1 MKKLLTL
8 LTTLLLLFAFS
19 PRVMASKNVYLL
31 TGNTVKVGENVVQG
45 NWGQTAN
52 VTPNS
57 DLKLSQVGNT
67 EEYCITLM
75 PTIEPIIYFAFQV
88 DGWVDCVKP
97 ANETE
102 LTVNGEK
109 KDVQYKGAGA
119 WFVNSANKIIV
130 IHVSLDNNTNNRKVW
145 VDQNGGSTPPTASYY
160 LIGKLLNDQWS
171 DDNKNGYKLTTTDNK
186 IYSYTVNNDKAD
198 NYDFRFRIGTN
209 DNTKAKAYHPKD
221 ETVETSGDH
230 INGYKLNLST
240 EAEME
245 QSVSDN
251 YWYATLEAR
260 HSYTFTF
267 DAENKTIQYKDNG
280 DDGLGKAKDYELVFS
295 YGTTE
300 KVLPFSESRWRKE
313 RNPDMPYS
321 TDLSTVGFKDEWLLG
336 KAGDKIRIYA
346 RKKGDH
352 SYTLNPAEDGSTFG
366 NNLQPTDANFS
377 SIKSYQTE
385 EFVVNKPGNKNAFI
399 ITKGSGVSYTVA
411 LNLGGEIK
419 TTTKTTSS
427 ANNNIS
433 HYVKG
438 KSLSLYVNES
448 MSEVYKAHNP
458 SYNAETED
466 FYLIGALTGG
476 EYIKDIETT
485 DPAAKKA
492 QKMER
497 KVYINPITNKPDS
510 VVYTSVIRWEGN
522 TASNLWFAFAP
533 AYLYKNTNLTWTP
546 TSPYDVNS
554 RWNYIARAQVQDEY
568 DATAQ
573 YGCIN
578 LSGSK
583 GDVLCN
589 GEQALNPKVDDDT
602 YSYYMV
608 RFNVTTSTYRLIFY
622 KENPVIIK
630 RSKNKFIRTYCSNAS
645 WDLPTDGK
653 VKAYVVHSYDKE
665 GKGGLK
671 SQGVMELREIKYIP
685 AEMGVVLIADG
696 TEVTADEIEVNLV
709 SKWDGFATTQE
720 DLWVKKDDYT
730 NQSFNNYLVGLS
742 TDGMFVTEG
751 DFDEEHHYYVNRNFG
766 LNWFSNTKTGKA
778 LKETGTSGLEDKT
791 NGDAG
796 DNDYLGFFRLK
807 GNVQKEY
814 AYLQLSKDVVN
825 YDLQLTG
832 SKKENNKAI
841 QEADAKL
848 SPNFGMYFDTDFD
861 FVTGINSVSEVKKN
875 IYNGCY
881 TLQGVKVQRPTV
893 PGLYIMNG
901 KKVIVK

>member
-1 MKKLLTL
+1 MKYEKITY
-8 LTTLLLLFAFS
+8 FINN
-19 PRVMASKNVYLL
+19 ASVALCVLAEGDGKQKCVPSHWKH
-31 TGNTVKVGENVVQG
+31 GEWGVKG
-45 NWGQTAN
+45 NWGKVTG

-57 DLKLSQVGNT
+57 DLKLNQVGST
-67 EEYCITLM
+67 EEYCITLTSTDQ
-75 PTIEPIIYFAFQV
+75 PLIYFAFQV
-88 DGWVDCVKP
+88 DGNPIKILKP
-97 ANETE
+97 NGVADVE
-102 LTVNGEK
+102 LTINNGAKENTQEDGGKAWKVNFTNAYS
-109 KDVQYKGAGA
+109 Q
-119 WFVNSANKIIV
+119 IV
-130 IHVSLDNNTNNRKVW
+130 IHVDLNEKKLW
-145 VDQNGGSTPPTASYY
+145 VTGTAADIAPSYY

-171 DDNKNGYKLTTTDNK
+171 DDNNKGYKLTTTDNK
-186 IYSYTVNNDKAD
+186 IYSCTVDNDKAD
-198 NYDFRFRIGTN
+198 NYEFRFRIGTN
-209 DNTKAKAYHPKD
+209 DNTKATAYHPKD
-221 ETVETSGDH
+221 GTVETIGDH
-230 INGYKLNLST
+230 KNGYKLDLKT
-240 EAEME
+240 EAGME
-245 QSVSDN
+245 QSESHN

-267 DAENKTIQYKDNG
+267 DAEKKTIKYKDKG
-280 DDGLGKAKDYELVFS
+280 DDGLGKAKNYELVFS

-300 KVLPFSESRWRKE
+300 KVLPFSESRFRKE
-313 RNPDMPYS
+313 RNATMPYS

-346 RKKGDH
+346 RKTTDH
-352 SYTLNPAEDGSTFG
+352 SYTLNPAVDGSTFG
-366 NNLQPTDANFS
+366 AELQPTDAKFS
-377 SIKSYQTE
+377 SIKSYKTE
-385 EFVVNKPGNKNAFI
+385 EFVTGHPENAYI

-419 TTTKTTSS
+419 TTTKTTSG

-438 KSLSLYVNES
+438 KSLSLYVNKS
-448 MSEVYKAHNP
+448 MSEVYSDHSS
-458 SYNAETED
+458 SYKKDNEE

-476 EYIKDIETT
+476 AYKKEKAD
-485 DPAAKKA
+485 AK
-492 QKMER
+492 KMER
-497 KVYINPITNKPDS
+497 KVYINPITNKTDS
-510 VVYTSVIRWEGN
+510 VVYTSVIRWEGT

-533 AYLYKNTNLTWTP
+533 EYLYNDNSLTWTSTDP
-546 TSPYDVNS
+546 YSPKS

-573 YGCIN
+573 YGCMN
-578 LSGSK
+578 LSGTK

-589 GEQALNPKVDDDT
+589 GEQALNPKVKDE

-645 WDLPTDGK
+645 WDLPAGGK
-653 VKAYVVHSYDKE
+653 VKAYVVHNYADGE
-665 GKGGLK
+665 KGGME
-671 SQGVMELREIKYIP
+671 SQGVMKLREIKYIP
-685 AEMGVVLIADG
+685 AEMGVVLVADG
-696 TEVTADEIEVNLV
+696 TGETADKIEVNLV

-720 DLWVKKDDYT
+720 DLWVKKEDYT
-730 NQSFNNYLVGLS
+730 DQSFNNYLVGLS

-814 AYLQLSKDVVN
+814 AYLQLSKDVVDYN
-825 YDLQLTG
+825 LQLTG

-861 FVTGINSVSEVKKN
+861 FVTGINSVSDVKKN
-875 IYNGCY
+875 GNNGCY
-881 TLQGVKVQRPTV
+881 TLQGVKVQRPTA

>member
-31 TGNTVKVGENVVQG
+31 TGNTVNGGVKG
-45 NWGQTAN
+45 NWGKVAG

-57 DLKLSQVGNT
+57 DLKLNQVGST
-67 EEYCITLM
+67 EEYCITLTSTDQ
-75 PTIEPIIYFAFQV
+75 PLIYFAFQV
-88 DGWVDCVKP
+88 DGNPIKILKP
-97 ANETE
+97 NGVADVE
-102 LTVNGEK
+102 LTINNGAKENTQEDGGKAWKVNFTNAYS
-109 KDVQYKGAGA
+109 Q
-119 WFVNSANKIIV
+119 IV
-130 IHVSLDNNTNNRKVW
+130 IHVDLNEKKLW
-145 VDQNGGSTPPTASYY
+145 VTGTAADIAPSYY

-171 DDNKNGYKLTTTDNK
+171 DDNNKGYKLTTTDNK
-186 IYSYTVNNDKAD
+186 IYSCTVDNNKAD
-198 NYDFRFRIGTN
+198 NYEFRFRIGTN
-209 DNTKAKAYHPKD
+209 DNTKATAYHPKD
-221 ETVETSGDH
+221 GTVETIGDH
-230 INGYKLNLST
+230 KNGYKLDLKT
-240 EAEME
+240 EAGME
-245 QSVSDN
+245 QSESHN

-267 DAENKTIQYKDNG
+267 DAENKTIIYKDKG
-280 DDGLGKAKDYELVFS
+280 DDGLGKAKNYELVFS

-300 KVLPFSESRWRKE
+300 KVLPFSESRLRKE
-313 RNPDMPYS
+313 RNAAMPYS
-321 TDLSTVGFKDEWLLG
+321 TDLSTVGFKDEWLPG

-346 RKKGDH
+346 RKTTDH
-352 SYTLNPAEDGSTFG
+352 SYTLNPAVDGSTFG
-366 NNLQPTDANFS
+366 AELQPTDANFS
-377 SIKSYQTE
+377 SIKSYKTE
-385 EFVVNKPGNKNAFI
+385 EFVVNKPGNTNAFI

-419 TTTKTTSS
+419 TTTKTTSG

-438 KSLSLYVNES
+438 KSLSLYVNKS
-448 MSEVYKAHNP
+448 MSEVYKAHSS
-458 SYNAETED
+458 SYNAENED

-476 EYIKDIETT
+476 DYKKEKAD
-485 DPAAKKA
+485 AK
-492 QKMER
+492 KMER
-497 KVYINPITNKPDS
+497 KVYINPITNKTDS
-510 VVYTSVIRWEGN
+510 VVYTSVIRWEGT

-533 AYLYKNTNLTWTP
+533 EYLYNDNSLTWTSSDP
-546 TSPYDVNS
+546 YSPKS

-573 YGCIN
+573 YGCMN
-578 LSGSK
+578 LSGTK
-583 GDVLCN
+583 GDELCN
-589 GEQALNPKVDDDT
+589 GEQALNPKVKDE

-645 WDLPTDGK
+645 WDLPTNGK
-653 VKAYVVHSYDKE
+653 VKAYVVHSYADGE
-665 GKGGLK
+665 NGGME
-671 SQGVMELREIKYIP
+671 SQGVMKLREIKYIP
-685 AEMGVVLIADG
+685 AEMGVVLVADG
-696 TEVTADEIEVNLV
+696 TGETADKIEVNLV

-720 DLWVKKDDYT
+720 DLWVKKEDYT
-730 NQSFNNYLVGLS
+730 GQPFNNYLVGLS

-766 LNWFSNTKTGKA
+766 LNWFSNTKTGKT

-814 AYLQLSKDVVN
+814 AYLQLSKEVVN

-875 IYNGCY
+875 SNNGCY
-881 TLQGVKVQRPTV
+881 TLQGVKVQRPTA

>member
-45 NWGQTAN
+45 NWGKAAG

-57 DLKLSQVGNT
+57 DLKLSQVGST

-75 PTIEPIIYFAFQV
+75 PTSEPIIYFAFQV

-97 ANETE
+97 ASNTE

-119 WFVNSANKIIV
+119 WFVNSANSKIV

-145 VDQNGGSTPPTASYY
+145 VDQNGGSTPPTAPSYY

-171 DDNKNGYKLTTTDNK
+171 DDNNKGYKLTTTDNK

-198 NYDFRFRIGTN
+198 NYEFRFRIGTN
-209 DNTKAKAYHPKD
+209 DNTKATAYHPKD
-221 ETVETSGDH
+221 GTVETKGDH
-230 INGYKLNLST
+230 KNGYKLDLST
-240 EAEME
+240 PAGME
-245 QSVSDN
+245 QSKSDN

-260 HSYTFTF
+260 HSYTFIF
-267 DAENKTIQYKDNG
+267 DAENKTIKYKDKG
-280 DDGLGKAKDYELVFS
+280 DDGLGKAKNYELVFS

-300 KVLPFSESRWRKE
+300 KVLPFSESRLRKE
-313 RNPDMPYS
+313 RNANMPYS
-321 TDLSTVGFKDEWLLG
+321 TDLSTVGFKDEWLPG

-346 RKKGDH
+346 RKITDH
-352 SYTLNPAEDGSTFG
+352 SYTLNPAVDGSKFG
-366 NNLQPTDANFS
+366 DELQPTDAKFS
-377 SIKSYQTE
+377 SIKSYKTE
-385 EFVVNKPGNKNAFI
+385 EFVTGHPENAYI

-419 TTTKTTSS
+419 TTTKTASG

-448 MSEVYKAHNP
+448 MSEVYKAHSP
-458 SYNAETED
+458 SYYKAETED
-466 FYLIGALTGG
+466 FYLIGALTGKD
-476 EYIKDIETT
+476 YIKDIDAT
-485 DPAAKKA
+485 DPAKKA

-497 KVYINPITNKPDS
+497 KVYLNPITNKTDS
-510 VVYTSVIRWEGN
+510 VVYTSVIRWEGT

-533 AYLYKNTNLTWTP
+533 EYLYNDNSLTWTP
-546 TSPYDVNS
+546 SDPYSPKS

-573 YGCIN
+573 YGCMN
-578 LSGSK
+578 LSGTK
-583 GDVLCN
+583 GEVLCN
-589 GEQALNPKVDDDT
+589 GEQALNPKVKDE

-653 VKAYVVHSYDKE
+653 VKAYVVHSYADGE
-665 GKGGLK
+665 NGGLK
-671 SQGVMELREIKYIP
+671 SQGVMKLREIKYIP

-696 TEVTADEIEVNLV
+696 KGVTADEIEVNLV
-709 SKWDGFATTQE
+709 SKWDGFATKQE
-720 DLWVKKDDYT
+720 DLWVKTYSDP
-730 NQSFNNYLVGLS
+730 FNNYLVGLS
-742 TDGMFVTEG
+742 TDGMFVSEG
-751 DFDEEHHYYVNRNFG
+751 DFDETENKYVNRNFA

-778 LKETGTSGLEDKT
+778 LKAAGTSGLEDKT

-796 DNDYLGFFRLK
+796 DSDYLGFFRLK
-807 GNVQKEY
+807 GNIQKEY
-814 AYLQLSKDVVN
+814 AYLQLSNKVVDYN
-825 YDLQLTG
+825 LQLTG
-832 SKKENNKAI
+832 SKEDVK
-841 QEADAKL
+841 EADVKL
-848 SPNFGMYFDTDFD
+848 SPNFGMVFDTDFD
-861 FVTGINSVSEVKKN
+861 FVTGINSVSDVKKN
-875 IYNGCY
+875 GNNGCY
-881 TLQGVKVQRPTV
+881 TLQGVKVQRPTA

>member
-45 NWGQTAN
+45 NWGKADG

-57 DLKLSQVGNT
+57 DLKLSQVGST

-75 PTIEPIIYFAFQV
+75 PTSEPIIYFAFQV
-88 DGWVDCVKP
+88 DGWKDCVKP
-97 ANETE
+97 LSNTE

-119 WFVNSANKIIV
+119 WFVNSANSKIV
-130 IHVSLDNNTNNRKVW
+130 IHVSLDDNTNNRKVW

-160 LIGKLLNDQWS
+160 LIGKLLNDHWS
-171 DDNKNGYKLTTTDNK
+171 DDNNKGYKLTTTDNK

-198 NYDFRFRIGTN
+198 NYEFRFRIGTN

-221 ETVETSGDH
+221 GTVETIGDH
-230 INGYKLNLST
+230 KNGYKLELST
-240 EAEME
+240 EAEMD
-245 QSVSDN
+245 QSLSDN

-267 DAENKTIQYKDNG
+267 NAENKTIKYKDKG
-280 DDGLGKAKDYELVFS
+280 DDGLGKAKNYELVFS

-300 KVLPFSESRWRKE
+300 KVLPFSESRFRKE
-313 RNPDMPYS
+313 RNPAMPYS
-321 TDLSTVGFKDEWLLG
+321 TDLSTVGFKDEWLPG
-336 KAGDKIRIYA
+336 KKDDKIRIYA
-346 RKKGDH
+346 RKTTDH
-352 SYTLNPAEDGSTFG
+352 SYTLNPAVDGSTFG
-366 NNLQPTDANFS
+366 EELQPTDAKFS
-377 SIKSYQTE
+377 SIKSYKTE
-385 EFVVNKPGNKNAFI
+385 EFVTGHPENAYI

-419 TTTKTTSS
+419 TTTKTTSGP
-427 ANNNIS
+427 NNNIS

-438 KSLSLYVNES
+438 KSLSLYVNKS
-448 MSEVYKAHNP
+448 MLEVYSDHSS
-458 SYNAETED
+458 SYKKDNEE

-476 EYIKDIETT
+476 AYKKEKAD
-485 DPAAKKA
+485 AK
-492 QKMER
+492 KMER
-497 KVYINPITNKPDS
+497 KVYINPITNKTDS
-510 VVYTSVIRWEGN
+510 VVYTSVIKWEGT
-522 TASNLWFAFAP
+522 TASSLWFAFAP
-533 AYLYKNTNLTWTP
+533 EYLYNDNSLTWTSSDP
-546 TSPYDVNS
+546 YSPKS

-573 YGCIN
+573 YGCMN
-578 LSGSK
+578 LSGTK

-589 GEQALNPKVDDDT
+589 GEQALNPKVKDE

-653 VKAYVVHSYDKE
+653 VKAYVVHSYADGE
-665 GKGGLK
+665 KGGME
-671 SQGVMELREIKYIP
+671 SQGVMKLREIKYIP
-685 AEMGVVLIADG
+685 AEMGVVLVADG
-696 TEVTADEIEVNLV
+696 TGVTADELEINLV
-709 SKWDGFATTQE
+709 SKWDGFATNKE
-720 DLWVKKDDYT
+720 DLWVKKANYAGET
-730 NQSFNNYLVGLS
+730 FNNYLVGLS
-742 TDGMFVTEG
+742 TDGMFVSEG
-751 DFDEEHHYYVNRNFG
+751 DFDEAENKYVNRNFA

-778 LKETGTSGLEDKT
+778 LKAAGTTGLEDKA
-791 NGDAG
+791 NGEAG

-807 GNVQKEY
+807 GNIQKEY
-814 AYLQLSKDVVN
+814 AYLQLSKDVVDYN
-825 YDLQLTG
+825 LQLTG
-832 SKKENNKAI
+832 SKEDV
-841 QEADAKL
+841 QVADVKL
-848 SPNFGMYFDTDFD
+848 SPNFGMIFDTDFGT
-861 FVTGINSVSEVKKN
+861 VTGINSVSDVKKN
-875 IYNGCY
+875 GNNGCY
-881 TLQGVKVQRPTV
+881 TLQGVKVQRPTA

>member
-31 TGNTVKVGENVVQG
+31 TGNTVNGGVKG
-45 NWGQTAN
+45 NWGKVAG

-57 DLKLSQVGNT
+57 DLKLNQVGST
-67 EEYCITLM
+67 EEYCITLTSTDQ
-75 PTIEPIIYFAFQV
+75 PLIYFAFQV
-88 DGWVDCVKP
+88 DGNPIKILKP
-97 ANETE
+97 KGEEDVE
-102 LTVNGEK
+102 LTINNGAKENTQEDGGKAWKVNFTNAYS
-109 KDVQYKGAGA
+109 Q
-119 WFVNSANKIIV
+119 IV
-130 IHVSLDNNTNNRKVW
+130 IHVNLNEKKLW
-145 VDQNGGSTPPTASYY
+145 VTGTAADIAPSYY

-171 DDNKNGYKLTTTDNK
+171 DDNNKGYKLTTTDNK
-186 IYSYTVNNDKAD
+186 IYSYTVNNDKAGD
-198 NYDFRFRIGTN
+198 YEFRFRIGTN
-209 DNTKAKAYHPKD
+209 DNTKATAYHPKD
-221 ETVETSGDH
+221 GTVETIGDH
-230 INGYKLNLST
+230 KNGYKLEMSA
-240 EAEME
+240 EAGME
-245 QSVSDN
+245 QSESHN

-260 HSYTFTF
+260 HSYTFIF
-267 DAENKTIQYKDNG
+267 DAENKTIKYKDKG
-280 DDGLGKAKDYELVFS
+280 DDGLGKAKNYELVFS

-300 KVLPFSESRWRKE
+300 KVLPFSESRLRKE
-313 RNPDMPYS
+313 RNATMPYS

-346 RKKGDH
+346 RKTTDH
-352 SYTLNPAEDGSTFG
+352 SYTLNPAVDGSTFG
-366 NNLQPTDANFS
+366 DNLQPTDAKFS

-385 EFVVNKPGNKNAFI
+385 EFVVNEHGNKNAFI

-419 TTTKTTSS
+419 TTTKTTSG

-438 KSLSLYVNES
+438 KSLSLYVNKS
-448 MSEVYKAHNP
+448 MSEVYKAHNT

-466 FYLIGALTGG
+466 FYLIGALTGDD
-476 EYIKDIETT
+476 YIKDIETT

-497 KVYINPITNKPDS
+497 KVYINPITNKTDS

-522 TASNLWFAFAP
+522 KASNLWFAFAP
-533 AYLYKNTNLTWTP
+533 AYLYKRTDLTWEP
-546 TSPYDVNS
+546 KSPYDANS

-578 LSGSK
+578 LSGYK

-589 GEQALNPKVDDDT
+589 GEQALNPKVDDDK

-630 RSKNKFIRTYCSNAS
+630 RSKNKFIRTYCSNAN
-645 WDLPTDGK
+645 WNLPAGGK
-653 VKAYVVHSYDKE
+653 VKAYVVHSYADGE
-665 GKGGLK
+665 NGGLE
-671 SQGVMELREIKYIP
+671 SQGVMKLREIKYIP

-696 TEVTADEIEVNLV
+696 TGVTADELEVNLF

-720 DLWVKKDDYT
+720 DLWVKKDDYSG
-730 NQSFNNYLVGLS
+730 QPFNNYLVGLS

-751 DFDEEHHYYVNRNFG
+751 DFDEENHYYVNRNFG

-796 DNDYLGFFRLK
+796 DNDYLGFFRFK

-814 AYLQLSKDVVN
+814 AYLQLSKDVVDYN
-825 YDLQLTG
+825 LQLTG

-848 SPNFGMYFDTDFD
+848 SPNFGMYFDTDFG
-861 FVTGINSVSEVKKN
+861 FVTGINSVSDVKKN
-875 IYNGCY
+875 GNNGCY
-881 TLQGVKVQRPTV
+881 TLQGVKVQRPTA

>member
-1 MKKLLTL
+1 M
-8 LTTLLLLFAFS
+8 
-19 PRVMASKNVYLL
+19 
-31 TGNTVKVGENVVQG
+31 GGVKG
-45 NWGQTAN
+45 NWGKVAG

-57 DLKLSQVGNT
+57 DLKLNQVGST
-67 EEYCITLM
+67 EEYCITLTSTDQ
-75 PTIEPIIYFAFQV
+75 PLIYFAFQV
-88 DGWVDCVKP
+88 DGNPIKILKP
-97 ANETE
+97 NGVADVE
-102 LTVNGEK
+102 LTINNGAKENTQEDGGKAWKVNFTNAYS
-109 KDVQYKGAGA
+109 Q
-119 WFVNSANKIIV
+119 IV
-130 IHVSLDNNTNNRKVW
+130 IHVDLNEKKLW
-145 VDQNGGSTPPTASYY
+145 VTGTAADIAPSYY

-171 DDNKNGYKLTTTDNK
+171 DDNNKGYKLTTTDNK
-186 IYSYTVNNDKAD
+186 IYSCTVDNNKAD
-198 NYDFRFRIGTN
+198 NYEFRFRIGTN
-209 DNTKAKAYHPKD
+209 DNTKATAYHPKD
-221 ETVETSGDH
+221 GTVETIGDH
-230 INGYKLNLST
+230 KNGYKLDLKT
-240 EAEME
+240 EAGME
-245 QSVSDN
+245 QSESHN

-267 DAENKTIQYKDNG
+267 DAENKTIIYKDKG
-280 DDGLGKAKDYELVFS
+280 DDGLGKAKNYELVFS

-300 KVLPFSESRWRKE
+300 KVLPFSESRLRKE
-313 RNPDMPYS
+313 RNAAMPYS
-321 TDLSTVGFKDEWLLG
+321 TDLSTVGFKDEWLPG

-346 RKKGDH
+346 RKTTDH
-352 SYTLNPAEDGSTFG
+352 SYTLNPAVDGSTFG
-366 NNLQPTDANFS
+366 AELQPTDANFS
-377 SIKSYQTE
+377 SIKSYKTE
-385 EFVVNKPGNKNAFI
+385 EFVVNKPGNTNAFI

-419 TTTKTTSS
+419 TTTKTTSG

-438 KSLSLYVNES
+438 KSLSLYVNKS
-448 MSEVYKAHNP
+448 MSEVYKAHSS
-458 SYNAETED
+458 SYNAENED

-476 EYIKDIETT
+476 DYKKEKAD
-485 DPAAKKA
+485 AK
-492 QKMER
+492 KMER
-497 KVYINPITNKPDS
+497 KVYINPITNKTDS
-510 VVYTSVIRWEGN
+510 VVYTSVIRWEGT

-533 AYLYKNTNLTWTP
+533 EYLYNDNSLTWTSSDP
-546 TSPYDVNS
+546 YSPKS

-573 YGCIN
+573 YGCMN
-578 LSGSK
+578 LSGTK
-583 GDVLCN
+583 GDELCN
-589 GEQALNPKVDDDT
+589 GEQALNPKVKDE

-645 WDLPTDGK
+645 WDLPTNGK
-653 VKAYVVHSYDKE
+653 VKAYVVHSYADGE
-665 GKGGLK
+665 NGGME
-671 SQGVMELREIKYIP
+671 SQGVMKLREIKYIP
-685 AEMGVVLIADG
+685 AEMGVVLVADG
-696 TEVTADEIEVNLV
+696 TGVTANEIEVNLV

-720 DLWVKKDDYT
+720 DLWVKKEDYT
-730 NQSFNNYLVGLS
+730 GQPFNNYLVGLS

-814 AYLQLSKDVVN
+814 AYLQLSKEVVN

-875 IYNGCY
+875 SNNGCY
-881 TLQGVKVQRPTV
+881 TLQGVKVQRPTA

>member
-31 TGNTVKVGENVVQG
+31 TGNTVNGGVKG
-45 NWGQTAN
+45 NWGKVAG

-57 DLKLSQVGNT
+57 DLKLNQVGST
-67 EEYCITLM
+67 EEYCITLTSTDQ
-75 PTIEPIIYFAFQV
+75 PLIYFAFQV
-88 DGWVDCVKP
+88 DGNPIKILKP
-97 ANETE
+97 NGVADVE
-102 LTVNGEK
+102 LTINNGAKENTQEDGGKAWKVNFTNAYS
-109 KDVQYKGAGA
+109 Q
-119 WFVNSANKIIV
+119 IV
-130 IHVSLDNNTNNRKVW
+130 IHVDLNEKKLW
-145 VDQNGGSTPPTASYY
+145 VTGTAADIAPSYY

-171 DDNKNGYKLTTTDNK
+171 DDNNKGYKLTTTDNK

-198 NYDFRFRIGTN
+198 NYEFRFRIGTN
-209 DNTKAKAYHPKD
+209 DNTKATAYHPKD
-221 ETVETSGDH
+221 GTVETIGDH
-230 INGYKLNLST
+230 KNGYKLELST
-240 EAEME
+240 EAEMD
-245 QSVSDN
+245 QSLSDN

-267 DAENKTIQYKDNG
+267 DAEKKTIKYKDKG
-280 DDGLGKAKDYELVFS
+280 DDGLGKAKNYELVFS

-300 KVLPFSESRWRKE
+300 KVLPFSESRFRKE
-313 RNPDMPYS
+313 RNATMPYS

-346 RKKGDH
+346 RKTTDH
-352 SYTLNPAEDGSTFG
+352 SYTLNPAVDGSTFG
-366 NNLQPTDANFS
+366 AELQPTDAKFS
-377 SIKSYQTE
+377 SIKSYKTE
-385 EFVVNKPGNKNAFI
+385 EFVTGHPENAYI

-419 TTTKTTSS
+419 TTTKTTSG

-438 KSLSLYVNES
+438 KSLSLYVNKS
-448 MSEVYKAHNP
+448 MSEVYSDHSL
-458 SYNAETED
+458 SYKKDNEE

-476 EYIKDIETT
+476 AYKKEKAD
-485 DPAAKKA
+485 AK
-492 QKMER
+492 KMER
-497 KVYINPITNKPDS
+497 KVYINPITNKTDS
-510 VVYTSVIRWEGN
+510 VVYTSVIKWKGSK
-522 TASNLWFAFAP
+522 ASSLWFAFAP
-533 AYLYKNTNLTWTP
+533 EYLYNDNSLTWTSSDP
-546 TSPYDVNS
+546 YSPKS

-573 YGCIN
+573 YGCMN
-578 LSGSK
+578 LSGTK
-583 GDVLCN
+583 GDELCN
-589 GEQALNPKVDDDT
+589 GEQALNPKVKDE

-630 RSKNKFIRTYCSNAS
+630 RSKNKYIRTYCSNAS
-645 WDLPTDGK
+645 WDLPADGK

-665 GKGGLK
+665 GNGGLK
-671 SQGVMELREIKYIP
+671 SQGVMKLREIKYIP

-696 TEVTADEIEVNLV
+696 TGVIADELEVNLV

-720 DLWVKKDDYT
+720 DLWVKNYSDT
-730 NQSFNNYLVGLS
+730 FNNYLVGLS
-742 TDGMFVTEG
+742 TDGMFVSEG
-751 DFDEEHHYYVNRNFG
+751 DFDETENKYVNRNFA

-778 LKETGTSGLEDKT
+778 LKAAGTTGLEDKA

-807 GNVQKEY
+807 GNIQKEY
-814 AYLQLSKDVVN
+814 AYLQLSNKVVDYN
-825 YDLQLTG
+825 LQLTG
-832 SKKENNKAI
+832 SKEDV
-841 QEADAKL
+841 QVADVKL
-848 SPNFGMYFDTDFD
+848 SPNFGMVFDTDFD
-861 FVTGINSVSEVKKN
+861 FVTGINSVSDVKKN
-875 IYNGCY
+875 SNNGCY
-881 TLQGVKVQRPTV
+881 TLQGVKVQRPTA

>member
-1 MKKLLTL
+1 M
-8 LTTLLLLFAFS
+8 
-19 PRVMASKNVYLL
+19 
-31 TGNTVKVGENVVQG
+31 GGVKG
-45 NWGQTAN
+45 NWGKVAG

-57 DLKLSQVGNT
+57 DLKLNQVGST
-67 EEYCITLM
+67 EEYCITLTSTDQ
-75 PTIEPIIYFAFQV
+75 PLIYFAFQV
-88 DGWVDCVKP
+88 DGNPIKILKP
-97 ANETE
+97 NGVADVE
-102 LTVNGEK
+102 LTINNGAKENTQEDGGKAWKVNFTNAYS
-109 KDVQYKGAGA
+109 Q
-119 WFVNSANKIIV
+119 IV
-130 IHVSLDNNTNNRKVW
+130 IHVDLNEKKLW
-145 VDQNGGSTPPTASYY
+145 VTGTAADIAPSYY

-171 DDNKNGYKLTTTDNK
+171 DDNNKGYKLTTTDNK
-186 IYSYTVNNDKAD
+186 NYSCTVDNNKAD
-198 NYDFRFRIGTN
+198 NYEFRFRIGTN
-209 DNTKAKAYHPKD
+209 DNTKATAYHPKD
-221 ETVETSGDH
+221 GTVETIGDH
-230 INGYKLNLST
+230 KNGYKLDLKT
-240 EAEME
+240 EAEMD
-245 QSVSDN
+245 QSLSDN

-267 DAENKTIQYKDNG
+267 DAEKKTIIYKDKG
-280 DDGLGKAKDYELVFS
+280 DDGLGKAKNYELVFS

-300 KVLPFSESRWRKE
+300 KVLPFSESRFRKE
-313 RNPDMPYS
+313 RNAAMPYS
-321 TDLSTVGFKDEWLLG
+321 TDLSTVGFKDEWLPG
-336 KAGDKIRIYA
+336 KKDDKIRIYA
-346 RKKGDH
+346 RKKDDH
-352 SYTLNPAEDGSTFG
+352 SYTLNPAVDESTFG
-366 NNLQPTDANFS
+366 AELQPTDANYS
-377 SIKSYQTE
+377 SIKSYKTE
-385 EFVVNKPGNKNAFI
+385 EFVTGHPENAYI

-419 TTTKTTSS
+419 TTTKTTSG

-438 KSLSLYVNES
+438 KSLSLYVNKS
-448 MSEVYKAHNP
+448 MSEVYSDHSS
-458 SYNAETED
+458 SYKKDNEE

-476 EYIKDIETT
+476 AYKKEKAD
-485 DPAAKKA
+485 AK
-492 QKMER
+492 KMER
-497 KVYINPITNKPDS
+497 KVYINPITNKTDS
-510 VVYTSVIRWEGN
+510 VVYTSVIRWEGT

-533 AYLYKNTNLTWTP
+533 EYLYNDNNLTWTSSDP
-546 TSPYDVNS
+546 YSPKS

-573 YGCIN
+573 YGCMN
-578 LSGSK
+578 LSGTK

-589 GEQALNPKVDDDT
+589 GEQALNPKVKDE

-645 WDLPTDGK
+645 WDLPTNGK
-653 VKAYVVHSYDKE
+653 VKAYVVHSYADGE
-665 GKGGLK
+665 KGGME
-671 SQGVMELREIKYIP
+671 SQGVMKLREIKYIP
-685 AEMGVVLIADG
+685 AEMGVVLVADG
-696 TEVTADEIEVNLV
+696 TGETADKIEVNLV

-720 DLWVKKDDYT
+720 DLWVKKEDYT
-730 NQSFNNYLVGLS
+730 GQPFNNYLVGLS

-814 AYLQLSKDVVN
+814 AYLQLSKDVVDYN
-825 YDLQLTG
+825 LQLTG

-875 IYNGCY
+875 SNNGCY
-881 TLQGVKVQRPTV
+881 TLQGVKVQRPTA

>member
-31 TGNTVKVGENVVQG
+31 TGNTVNGGVKG
-45 NWGQTAN
+45 NWGKVAG

-57 DLKLSQVGNT
+57 DLKLNQVGST
-67 EEYCITLM
+67 EEYCITLTSTDQ
-75 PTIEPIIYFAFQV
+75 PLIYFAFQV
-88 DGWVDCVKP
+88 DGNPIKILKP
-97 ANETE
+97 NGVADVE
-102 LTVNGEK
+102 LTINNGAKENTQEDGGKAWKVNFTNAYS
-109 KDVQYKGAGA
+109 Q
-119 WFVNSANKIIV
+119 IV
-130 IHVSLDNNTNNRKVW
+130 IHVDLNEKKLW
-145 VDQNGGSTPPTASYY
+145 VTGTAADIAPSYY

-171 DDNKNGYKLTTTDNK
+171 DNNNKGYKLTTTDNK

-198 NYDFRFRIGTN
+198 NYEFRFRIGTN
-209 DNTKAKAYHPKD
+209 DNTKATAYHPKD
-221 ETVETSGDH
+221 GTVETIGDH
-230 INGYKLNLST
+230 KNGYKLELSA
-240 EAEME
+240 EAEMD
-245 QSVSDN
+245 QSESDN

-267 DAENKTIQYKDNG
+267 DAEKRTIKYKDKG
-280 DDGLGKAKDYELVFS
+280 DDGLGKAKNYELVFS

-300 KVLPFSESRWRKE
+300 KVLPFSESRFRKE
-313 RNPDMPYS
+313 RNAAMPYS
-321 TDLSTVGFKDEWLLG
+321 TDLSTVGFKDEWLPG
-336 KAGDKIRIYA
+336 KKDDKIRIYA
-346 RKKGDH
+346 RKKDDH
-352 SYTLNPAEDGSTFG
+352 SYTLNPAVDESTFG
-366 NNLQPTDANFS
+366 AELQPTDANYS
-377 SIKSYQTE
+377 SIKSYKTE
-385 EFVVNKPGNKNAFI
+385 EFVTGHPENAYI

-419 TTTKTTSS
+419 TTTKTTSG

-438 KSLSLYVNES
+438 KSLSLYVNKS
-448 MSEVYKAHNP
+448 MSEVYSDHSS
-458 SYNAETED
+458 SYKKDNEE

-476 EYIKDIETT
+476 AYKKEKAD
-485 DPAAKKA
+485 AK
-492 QKMER
+492 KMER
-497 KVYINPITNKPDS
+497 KVYINPITNKTDS
-510 VVYTSVIRWEGN
+510 VVYTSVIRWKGT
-522 TASNLWFAFAP
+522 TASSLWFAFAP
-533 AYLYKNTNLTWTP
+533 EYLYNDNNLTWTSSDP
-546 TSPYDVNS
+546 YSPKS

-573 YGCIN
+573 YGCMN
-578 LSGSK
+578 LSGTK

-589 GEQALNPKVDDDT
+589 GEQALNPKVKDE

-645 WDLPTDGK
+645 WDLPTNGK
-653 VKAYVVHSYDKE
+653 VKAYVVHSYVD
-665 GKGGLK
+665 GKNSDMME
-671 SQGVMELREIKYIP
+671 SQGVMKLREIKYIP
-685 AEMGVVLIADG
+685 AEMGVVLVADG
-696 TEVTADEIEVNLV
+696 RGVTADELEVNLV

-814 AYLQLSKDVVN
+814 AYLQLSKEVVN

-875 IYNGCY
+875 SNNGCY
-881 TLQGVKVQRPTV
+881 TLQGVKVQRPTA